1 VRGSTYFLCLRKE
14 SRRRKRAHTADWLVG
29 VHPCPQ
35 PGTAQDETCRRT
47 PRVSEK
53 AVIRS
58 GVALCAPRSGT
69 TLSACS
75 TGCLRLL
82 GCGFFQN
89 RVARRFPPHLAN
101 PPPEINTAFRD
112 KRRHVGQP
120 RCSGA
125 QSAESPLSQAD
136 PSATHAVRSGVDERL
151 VTNAR
156 AARDGLVPDHSG
168 YTREMDTC
176 RRRGPALFAY
186 FLCGGAVY
194 RK

>member
-1 VRGSTYFLCLRKE
+1 MPAAPCYRLSAYGVGRSLVCYRSIRFAPVRGSTYFLCLRKE

-82 GCGFFQN
+82 GRGFFQN
-89 RVARRFPPHLAN
+89 RIARRFPPHLAN
-101 PPPEINTAFRD
+101 PPPETNAAFRD
-112 KRRHVGQP
+112 RRCHVVGQP
-120 RCSGA
+120 RSSGA
-125 QSAESPLSQAD
+125 LRASP
-136 PSATHAVRSGVDERL
+136 
-151 VTNAR
+151 AR
-156 AARDGLVPDHSG
+156 V
-168 YTREMDTC
+168 C
-176 RRRGPALFAY
+176 
-186 FLCGGAVY
+186 
-194 RK
+194 